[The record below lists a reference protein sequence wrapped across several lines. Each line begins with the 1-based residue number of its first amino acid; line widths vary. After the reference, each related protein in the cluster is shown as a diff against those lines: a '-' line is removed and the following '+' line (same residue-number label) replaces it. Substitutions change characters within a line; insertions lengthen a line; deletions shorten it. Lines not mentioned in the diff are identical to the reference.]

1 MSSKWE
7 SKQFS
12 ILNPDNLWRVIYVV
26 ATVVLRDAYMTL
38 GIDCWQFL
46 GLGTWHSYQCSSV
59 QRVQTLDPSRSRKKP
74 QNSRLLRIPHST
86 FCSGWKDCIREQ
98 NQNANIR
105 LHEIFILSELQLRKR
120 GIKIKRRIFHHITNL
135 KSSVSGCLNI
145 TN

>member
-1 MSSKWE
+1 MRIYRLFHLESRQSLTRDLCCCNSGVTWRLYDFRYRLLTVSWARHLALLPVFKCSTRSKP
-7 SKQFS
+7 ST
-12 ILNPDNLWRVIYVV
+12 PV
-26 ATVVLRDAYMTL
+26 A
-38 GIDCWQFL
+38 
-46 GLGTWHSYQCSSV
+46 HE
-59 QRVQTLDPSRSRKKP
+59 KKT

-86 FCSGWKDCIREQ
+86 FCGWKDCNREQ